1 MSCHSS
7 LCEYLVATQ
16 QQGKNLPLASMY
28 NPNPVPLLHD
38 GATLFFTLILVL
50 RINFS
55 NAGLAMVGVNLIVFV
70 P

>member
-7 LCEYLVATQ
+7 LCGYLVATQ
-16 QQGKNLPLASMY
+16 QQGKNLPLASIY
-28 NPNPVPLLHD
+28 NPNPVPLLQE
-38 GATLFFTLILVL
+38 GAMLSLILTLVL

-55 NAGLAMVGVNLIVFV
+55 NAGLSVAGVNLIVFV